1 MTGSGC
7 QVAPSSRLVGN
18 LARMPNGE
26 RDWDGVRLH
35 VVTGKGGTGK
45 TTTAAALALALA
57 RGGKRVLLV
66 EVENRQGLAQV
77 FDAPPLSYSET
88 KIANAPGGG
97 TVMAL
102 SVEAK
107 AALLEYLQLFYRLGR
122 AASVLEKFGAVDFA
136 TTIAPGIRDVLLT
149 GKVYEAVR
157 RRENGRA
164 VYDYVVLDA
173 PPTGRIV
180 RFLNVNAEVVGLT
193 KVGPIRNQAD
203 SITTLLRS
211 PQTVVHLV
219 TLLEEMP
226 VQETSDGAR
235 DLAAAGLPVGGVVV
249 NLVREAVLPVRR
261 LAAAGRG
268 NLDADEVGAG
278 LAEAGLPAGAAVVEA
293 LLIEA
298 REHADRLAL
307 EKRERAEVELIGRPV
322 YELPALAAGV
332 DLGGLYLLAERLIE
346 QGMA

>member
-1 MTGSGC
+1 
-7 QVAPSSRLVGN
+7 
-18 LARMPNGE
+18 MPNGE

-66 EVENRQGLAQV
+66 EVENRQGIAQV
-77 FDAPPLSYSET
+77 FDVPPLSYAET
-88 KIANAPGGG
+88 KVASAAGGG

-102 SVEAK
+102 AVEAK
-107 AALLEYLQLFYRLGR
+107 AALLEYLQLFYKLGR
-122 AASVLEKFGAVDFA
+122 AAGVLEKFGAIDFA

-157 RRENGRA
+157 RRENGRP
-164 VYDYVVLDA
+164 VYDAVVLDA

-180 RFLNVNAEVVGLT
+180 RFLNVNAEVVGLA
-193 KVGPIRNQAD
+193 KIGPIRNQAD

-226 VQETSDGAR
+226 VQETADGAR

-261 LAAAGRG
+261 LAAAGKFS
-268 NLDADEVGAG
+268 LDADEVAVG
-278 LAEAGLPAGAAVVEA
+278 LTEAGLPASAAVVDG
-293 LLIEA
+293 LLVEA
-298 REHADRLAL
+298 RDHAARLAL
-307 EKRERAEVELIGRPV
+307 EKRERAEVDDIGRPV
-322 YELPALAAGV
+322 YELPALASGV
-332 DLGGLYLLAERLIE
+332 DLGGVYLLADRLTE